1 MRKALIGAIVAAAG
15 VLIFAAVSRDSLPAA
30 PPISTWQAPPG
41 AMTAVFASGTDYAVT
56 ASVFFDRSV
65 EKTRGRVVLVH
76 LWSGREIWSVDY
88 RNRQCC
94 LFPSV
99 GFLPAS
105 RRVFASGD
113 ELLLV
118 SLSGVTSRTLGL
130 DGSTIDVAA
139 AGEQILVGTLEG
151 AVTAL
156 QANGEVWRTRHPDLL
171 AVALSADGLAAV
183 ASRRAVAIYEAG
195 SGRPVHQVPLAETRA
210 VDMTFAPEALLV
222 VALKTAAGDL
232 QVLGID
238 TRTWDRRWTVALG
251 ATTWPA
257 LHMAGNVIV
266 VSDFLGQMG
275 AVIST
280 SGTVQRRW
288 TDRYRRVFIGGSP
301 QGEIAVA
308 IGSNIDVFTSA
319 GRVRWRGVMP
329 GVVLGVRMDGPW
341 LAAMGTTTQDSLAPD
356 RIWFARTDQVSA
368 LP

>member
-1 MRKALIGAIVAAAG
+1 VRRALIGAVAAG
-15 VLIFAAVSRDSLPAA
+15 LLIFAAASRDSLPAA
-30 PPISTWQAPPG
+30 APPLSAWQAQPG
-41 AMTAVFASGTDYAVT
+41 AMTAAFASGTDYAVT
-56 ASVFFDRSV
+56 ASVFFDRPV
-65 EKTRGRVVLVH
+65 GKTRARVVLVH
-76 LWSGREIWSVDY
+76 PWSGREIWSADY

-94 LFPSV
+94 LYPSV

-105 RRVFASGD
+105 GRVFASGD
-113 ELLLV
+113 ALLLV
-118 SLSGVTSRTLGL
+118 SLSGVPSRTLEL
-130 DGSTIDVAA
+130 NGSTIDVAV

-151 AVTAL
+151 TVTAL
-156 QANGEVWRTRHPDLL
+156 QADGEVWRTRYPDLL

-183 ASRRAVAIYEAG
+183 ASRRAVAIYEAR

-222 VALKTAAGDL
+222 VAQKTAAGDL
-232 QVLGID
+232 HVLGID
-238 TRTWDRRWTVALG
+238 TRTWDRRWSVTLG
-251 ATTWPA
+251 TTTWPA
-257 LHMAGNVIV
+257 LHMAGRVIV

-288 TDRYRRVFIGGSP
+288 TDRYRRVFIAGSP

-308 IGSNIDVFTSA
+308 IGSTIDVLTSA

-341 LAAMGTTTQDSLAPD
+341 LAAMGTTAQDSLAPD
-356 RIWFARTDQVSA
+356 RVWFARTDQFSA
-368 LP
+368 SP